1 MSEMTHFIDPDRK
14 TSYLLPPPMEDGL
27 PEDHLAR
34 FIVEGIE
41 QLDVTRLVQ
50 QYAGR
55 GWQIYNRAA
64 PISDV
69 TPSPD
74 LNAFLQEIAEATR
87 ETAESIGA
95 KPL

>member
-1 MSEMTHFIDPDRK
+1 
-14 TSYLLPPPMEDGL
+14 MEDWL

-34 FIVEGIE
+34 IIVERIE

-50 QYAGR
+50 QYADR

-74 LNAFLQEIAEATR
+74 LNAFLQDVAEATR
-87 ETAESIGA
+87 EANESIGA
-95 KPL
+95 TLL